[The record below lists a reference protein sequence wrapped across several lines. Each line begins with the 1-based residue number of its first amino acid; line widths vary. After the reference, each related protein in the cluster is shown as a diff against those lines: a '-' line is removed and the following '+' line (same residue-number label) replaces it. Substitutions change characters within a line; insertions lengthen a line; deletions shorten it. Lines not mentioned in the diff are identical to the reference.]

1 MRITVRRPSLLALRC
16 KNEVLTVARRLLARV
31 VVGALAVG
39 LVFAANADDQRA
51 RVNYMIHCQG
61 CHLPEA
67 VGFAGHVPRMK
78 DFVGYFLHSQEG
90 REFIVRV
97 PGVATSSLPD
107 DELTEMMNWLLLTYS
122 ADQLPKPFVPFST
135 EEVAALRP
143 DLEANPE
150 KTRMR
155 ILGRIAR
162 DLPSLAV
169 ELEQESGR

>member
-1 MRITVRRPSLLALRC
+1 MRTTVRRRSLLALHLTI
-16 KNEVLTVARRLLARV
+16 EVLARAHRLPARCIAV
-31 VVGALAVG
+31 ALAMG
-39 LVFAANADDQRA
+39 LIPVANADDQRA
-51 RVNYMIHCQG
+51 SVNYMIHCQG

-78 DFVGYFLHSQEG
+78 DFVGYFLHSNEG
-90 REFIVRV
+90 REFVIQV
-97 PGVATSSLPD
+97 PGVAASSLPD

-122 ADQLPKPFVPFST
+122 ADQLPQPFVPFST

-155 ILGRIAR
+155 ILGKIAQ

-169 ELEQESGR
+169 ELEQESGG

>member
-1 MRITVRRPSLLALRC
+1 MRITVRRPSLLAPRLTS
-16 KNEVLTVARRLLARV
+16 EVLSRIL
-31 VVGALAVG
+31 ALA
-39 LVFAANADDQRA
+39 LTFALMPVATADDHRA
-51 RVNYMIHCQG
+51 SINYMVHCQG

-78 DFVGYFLHSQEG
+78 DFVGYFLHSKEG
-90 REFIVRV
+90 REFVIRV

-122 ADQLPKPFVPFST
+122 TDQLPKPFVPFST

-155 ILGRIAR
+155 ILGKIAQ
-162 DLPSLAV
+162 DLPSLAF
-169 ELEQESGR
+169 ELKEESGR

>member
-1 MRITVRRPSLLALRC
+1 M
-16 KNEVLTVARRLLARV
+16 
-31 VVGALAVG
+31 G
-39 LVFAANADDQRA
+39 LIPVANADDHRA
-51 RVNYMIHCQG
+51 RINYMIHCQG

-67 VGFAGHVPRMK
+67 VGFAGKVPRMNG
-78 DFVGYFLHSQEG
+78 FVGYFLHSQEG

-107 DELTEMMNWLLLTYS
+107 DQLTELMNWLLRTYS
-122 ADQLPKPFVPFST
+122 AHQLPGDFVPFSVA
-135 EEVAALRP
+135 EVAALRP

-155 ILGRIAR
+155 ILGRIAQ

-169 ELEQESGR
+169 ALEEENGR

>member
-1 MRITVRRPSLLALRC
+1 MRITVRRQSSLAPRSTSELLTRCFAIVLAI
-16 KNEVLTVARRLLARV
+16 
-31 VVGALAVG
+31 G
-39 LVFAANADDQRA
+39 LMSVANADDHRA
-51 RVNYMIHCQG
+51 SINYMIHCQG

-67 VGFAGHVPRMK
+67 VGFAGRVPRMK

-107 DELTEMMNWLLLTYS
+107 DQLAELMNWLLLTYS
-122 ADQLPKPFVPFST
+122 SGQLPKPFARYSVA
-135 EEVAALRP
+135 EVSALRP

-155 ILGRIAR
+155 ILRQIAR
-162 DLPSLAV
+162 DLPSLAI
-169 ELEQESGR
+169 ELEEESGR